1 MKEEMLKQ
9 KEEELRQQVAADKK
23 KGKKS
28 FWIFLIILIAAFFI
42 GGIAGMITFGL
53 KGGAAL
59 LQAYTA
65 QIYSVCAIVVP
76 TIMVVF
82 DVVMTV
88 ICFVQYGSLKK
99 RVVIWMEQGEDEEE
113 LDRIELRMNQPI
125 AFTTIGMIINFFL
138 VAVNWKLDSCI
149 EEPSVLISS
158 MVMLG
163 NLAFVLGLVV
173 QLMIQNLVVNLEKQL
188 NPEKRGSVFDLR
200 FQEEWINSCD
210 EAERLIE
217 YRAGFQ
223 AYKIGQYV
231 CIGMWVLCIMAQ
243 FAFNTGVFPVACVTV
258 IWMVLVCVYL
268 TEHIRLERK
277 SRGLS
282 K

>member
-23 KGKKS
+23 KGKRS
-28 FWIFLIILIAAFFI
+28 FRIFLIILIAAFFI
-42 GGIAGMITFGL
+42 GAVAGMITIGL

-65 QIYSVCAIVVP
+65 QIYNVCAIVVP
-76 TIMVVF
+76 AIM
-82 DVVMTV
+82 
-88 ICFVQYGSLKK
+88 
-99 RVVIWMEQGEDEEE
+99 
-113 LDRIELRMNQPI
+113 
-125 AFTTIGMIINFFL
+125 
-138 VAVNWKLDSCI
+138 
-149 EEPSVLISS
+149 
-158 MVMLG
+158 
-163 NLAFVLGLVV
+163 VV

-210 EAERLIE
+210 EAEQLIE

-231 CIGMWVLCIMAQ
+231 CIGMWVLCVMAQ
-243 FAFNTGVFPVACVTV
+243 FAFDTGVFPVACVTV